1 MILPDRFSVTPEE
14 RERLG
19 HIERLV
25 ADGTAGIAPLV
36 DLLDDPSWTV
46 RRAVVAGLAA
56 GGDAVVAPL
65 CQALG
70 HRRDNEGRIAATVD
84 ALAALNADVD
94 ARLAAM
100 ADDPDPA
107 LVADVAQILGRR
119 RATAALPT
127 LVALTPPSSER
138 HRRRGRPSRLL
149 VGWAVRAAGRLDWST
164 RSGAGNFFSDL
175 LPQSTSSAAAVS
187 RARWSRSA
195 RCSVNR
201 SMRPRRRG
209 PWGEP
214 GDRAAVLA
222 LMPLLGRGA
231 GAMVRVAAVALK
243 ELRQRNAE
251 HFGSGE
257 RIEEA
262 IAEAGGGGGIVR
274 QVVRALSDGDSAE
287 KAALCF
293 VLSVLR
299 DTSTV
304 PALTALLDGP
314 VEVVEA
320 ASEALKRIGPGAD
333 RQILHE
339 IRSGGAKR
347 ALLPLVSHT
356 MAAAEVLAC
365 LADPE
370 ADVRALACEALG
382 RMGASDAVTALFPLL
397 ADPHPGVAFAALGAI
412 QALGGR
418 QIERLTLAALKSPE
432 ARVRRAAVRILAYF
446 GFEGSLDP
454 LLGALADP
462 DERVRE
468 AALQGLPI
476 FDDLRAREALLAAA
490 KDPVDRTRAVAMRA
504 LGQCVGDI
512 RVSAYLI
519 RGLSDSDPW
528 TRYYA
533 CQALGRLAFEPAAEA
548 IGRLLADPAGQVRVA
563 AVEAL
568 AFLKSEAALL
578 ALEGAI
584 ADAEPDV
591 QRAALMGLGVARR
604 IESLPR
610 MLAATKATDPA
621 TRIVALSA
629 IAAFRS
635 PDVLHA
641 LVEGAVDP
649 DAEVSTVAIG
659 LLSAIPGAAA
669 TTELANILRRS
680 RSREQIVSA
689 LSVHVEG
696 RVSGLSS
703 ALESADDETA
713 GALTSA
719 LARMRRP
726 DATAALLGT
735 MTSSNSPARKAAA
748 TTLAGLGQPDALA
761 ILRVAVAN
769 DPDPEV
775 RRICSLLLS
784 R

>member
-1 MILPDRFSVTPEE
+1 MILQDRFSVTPEE
-14 RERLG
+14 RERLER
-19 HIERLV
+19 IERLV
-25 ADGTAGIAPLV
+25 ANGAAGIAPLV

-46 RRAVVAGLAA
+46 RRAVVGGLAA

-65 CQALG
+65 CQALR

-107 LVADVAQILGRR
+107 IVADVAQILGRR

-127 LVALTPPSSER
+127 LVALTHHQNDNVAVAAIEAL
-138 HRRRGRPSRLL
+138 GR
-149 VGWAVRAAGRLDWST
+149 VGGRAAVDSLVEAVGS
-164 RSGAGNFFSDL
+164 GNFFRTFPAIDVLGRSGDPRAVGPLSAL
-175 LPQSTSSAAAVS
+175 LDEPQYAAEAA
-187 RARWSRSA
+187 RALGRT
-195 RCSVNR
+195 
-201 SMRPRRRG
+201 
-209 PWGEP
+209 
-214 GDRAAVLA
+214 GDRAAVPS
-222 LMPLLGRGA
+222 LMALLGRGV
-231 GAMVRVAAVALK
+231 GAMVRVAALALND
-243 ELRQRNAE
+243 LRQRNAE

-262 IAEAGGGGGIVR
+262 IAEADGGGGIAR
-274 QVVRALSDGDSAE
+274 QVVRALSDGDSTE

-293 VLSVLR
+293 VLSVVR
-299 DTSTV
+299 DASTV

-320 ASEALKRIGPGAD
+320 ASDALKRIGSGAD
-333 RQILHE
+333 TQILFE

-347 ALLPLVSHT
+347 ALLPLVSSNR
-356 MAAAEVLAC
+356 AAPDVIAC

-382 RMGASDAVTALFPLL
+382 RMGATDAVTALFPLL
-397 ADPHPGVAFAALGAI
+397 SDPQPRVAFAALGAI

-418 QIERLTLAALKSPE
+418 ESEVLTLAALKSPE

-446 GFEGSLDP
+446 GFEGALDP

-519 RGLSDSDPW
+519 RGLGDSDPW

-533 CQALGRLAFEPAAEA
+533 CQALGRLGFEPAAEA

-568 AFLKSEAALL
+568 AFLKSEVALL
-578 ALEGAI
+578 ALERAM

-610 MLAATKATDPA
+610 MLAATNATDPA

-649 DAEVSTVAIG
+649 DAEVSTAAIG
-659 LLSAIPGAAA
+659 LLAAIPGAAA
-669 TTELANILRRS
+669 TMELANLLRRS
-680 RSREQIVSA
+680 LSREQIVSA

-696 RVSGLSS
+696 RVPGLSA

-726 DATAALLGT
+726 DAIAALVGT
-735 MTSSNSPARKAAA
+735 MTSSNSRARKAAA
-748 TTLAGLGQPDALA
+748 TTLAGLGQPNALA
-761 ILRVAVAN
+761 ILRVAAAN
-769 DPDPEV
+769 DPEPEI